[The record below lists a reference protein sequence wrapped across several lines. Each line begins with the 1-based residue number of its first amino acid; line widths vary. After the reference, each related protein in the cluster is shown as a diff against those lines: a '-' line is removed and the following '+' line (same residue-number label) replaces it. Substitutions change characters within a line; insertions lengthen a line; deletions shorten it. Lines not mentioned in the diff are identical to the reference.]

1 MRRRKKDGPPAYD
14 QFNRLVCANLSNG
27 TCASP
32 TNGTAT
38 YTYNYDRFGNRWHQ
52 NGTSSSSVSFTGNN
66 NRMDSYSY
74 DAAGD
79 LLNDGAHSYAYDGYG
94 EIASVDGGNTA
105 NYYYD
110 AEGRRVRKNLA
121 GSITDY
127 IYNLQGQEIA
137 EFDGSGNWLRG
148 EAFVSG
154 RYHIATYTNGATYF
168 DHADWLGTERARTP
182 VAGGAP
188 CETITSLPFGDG
200 EVDTGSCEGTRTRHF
215 TGKERDSESGLDNFG
230 ARYNA
235 STMGRFMTPDSVS
248 YSNRK
253 NPQSWNLYA
262 YALNNPVSFR
272 DADGHEIVC
281 ANNAAQCQKDA
292 ATATGNA
299 EAAKRV
305 TTNTVTTDHSFL
317 GIHWTTSKTTIA
329 ITGDMK
335 SFSALS
341 PNAAKLGALVQDS
354 RTVTVSYDNVARQS
368 GWDTG
373 LRLNGGSTSYMN
385 PFLAIIDPSRTAGAV
400 YDPDAVDQ
408 KIPQA
413 NTAEEFGHE
422 VLGHI
427 WGDMLGGAPAGT
439 RANMR
444 DSIIGED
451 AVRALDP
458 TRGQK
463 GLESHHNYQE
473 MPPDPP
479 KQ

>member
-1 MRRRKKDGPPAYD
+1 MLHAAKTEMAALPVLWGESVLPLAADPASLESRIWAKSHVAENSRQGFELRSSTLPWASSEVKSRTALGMRGVLYD
-14 QFNRLVCANLSNG
+14 
-27 TCASP
+27 
-32 TNGTAT
+32 
-38 YTYNYDRFGNRWHQ
+38 
-52 NGTSSSSVSFTGNN
+52 
-66 NRMDSYSY
+66 
-74 DAAGD
+74 
-79 LLNDGAHSYAYDGYG
+79 
-94 EIASVDGGNTA
+94 
-105 NYYYD
+105 
-110 AEGRRVRKNLA
+110 
-121 GSITDY
+121 
-127 IYNLQGQEIA
+127 
-137 EFDGSGNWLRG
+137 
-148 EAFVSG
+148 
-154 RYHIATYTNGATYF
+154 
-168 DHADWLGTERARTP
+168 ERIRSR
-182 VAGGAP
+182 
-188 CETITSLPFGDG
+188 C
-200 EVDTGSCEGTRTRHF
+200 

-230 ARYNA
+230 ARYDSSA
-235 STMGRFMTPDSVS
+235 MGRFMTPDSPS

-262 YALNNPVSFR
+262 YALNNPVTFS

-292 ATATGNA
+292 AAATGNA

-317 GIHWTTSKTTIA
+317 GIHWTTSKTTIG

-341 PNAAKLGALVQDS
+341 PNAAKLGSLVQDS
-354 RTVTVSYDNVARQS
+354 RTVTVSYDSVARQS

-385 PFLAIIDPSRTAGAV
+385 PFLAIIDPNRTAGAT

-413 NTAEEFGHE
+413 NTGEEFGHE

-427 WGDMLGGAPAGT
+427 WGDMIGGHPAGT

-463 GLESHHNYQE
+463 GLESHHNYNE